1 MPDVDPDKIL
11 KEMDERL
18 ALLRAKRPRALEERN
33 AIRIKT
39 LVVFCALTFILLWV
53 LQALLSQMFPARKP
67 APVNPPEAAQ
77 DGKR

>member
-39 LVVFCALTFILLWV
+39 LVVFCALTIILLWV
-53 LQALLSQMFPARKP
+53 LQAFLSQMFPPR
-67 APVNPPEAAQ
+67 NPGAVGSPQAAIY
-77 DGKR
+77 GKK